1 MAHGAPDWTL
11 GVNIL
16 MQQLDQLI
24 QRPKYGICAP
34 ASFSGYVDAN
44 ATTLL
49 AEISGVGIIY
59 QVFFYVQSAA
69 SQKNDCFIVEI
80 DGIQIPTATFL
91 QAIQFNSVQQGNAA
105 THMDCFDEVN
115 FRYSG
120 SIGYGI
126 TFESSVKAYYK
137 ETHGNTPYVSG
148 MVLYA
153 TI

>member
-1 MAHGAPDWTL
+1 MPVKSSRVD
-11 GVNIL
+11 VNIIA
-16 MQQLDQLI
+16 QTVEQLI

-49 AEISGVGIIY
+49 AEISGIGIIY

>member
-1 MAHGAPDWTL
+1 MPVKSSRVD
-11 GVNIL
+11 VNIIA
-16 MQQLDQLI
+16 QTIDQLI

-44 ATTLL
+44 TTTLV
-49 AEISGVGIIY
+49 ASVSGVGIIY
-59 QVFFYVQSAA
+59 QVFFYVQSNA
-69 SQKNDCFIVEI
+69 SQANDCFIFEI
-80 DGIQIPTATFL
+80 DGVQIPSATFA

-105 THMDCFDEVN
+105 VHTDCFDEVN

>member
-1 MAHGAPDWTL
+1 MPVKSSRVD
-11 GVNIL
+11 VNIIA
-16 MQQLDQLI
+16 QTIDQLI

-34 ASFSGYVDAN
+34 ASFSDYVDAN
-44 ATTLL
+44 TTTLV
-49 AEISGVGIIY
+49 ASVEGVGIIY
-59 QVFFYVQSAA
+59 QVFFYVQSNA
-69 SQKNDCFIVEI
+69 SQANDCFIIEI
-80 DGIQIPTATFL
+80 DGIQIPSATFL

-105 THMDCFDEVN
+105 VHMDCFDEVN